1 MLKRQLSMN
10 VLPILQGGKDFT
22 KKNPSRPSM
31 VEMELEEIRLNM
43 SYEVLYITILHFIHK
58 YIYIA
63 PPKINS

>member
-43 SYEVLYITILHFIHK
+43 SYGIVHYYFTFHTQI
-58 YIYIA
+58 YIYI
-63 PPKINS
+63 